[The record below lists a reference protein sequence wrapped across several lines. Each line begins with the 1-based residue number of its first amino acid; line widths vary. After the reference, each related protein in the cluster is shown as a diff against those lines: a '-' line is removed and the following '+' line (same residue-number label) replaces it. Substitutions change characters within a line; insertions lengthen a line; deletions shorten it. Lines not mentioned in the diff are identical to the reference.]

1 MHELFRKTERWDNF
15 FINQKEE
22 NIFSESYV
30 TQNICILTH
39 HKNQV
44 ALFQRQ
50 WTAEEKKYH
59 GTHTEWPEKYVVLKI

>member
-50 WTAEEKKYH
+50 
-59 GTHTEWPEKYVVLKI
+59 